1 MGSDMP
7 RTATLTLLLA
17 GTCAAALSAAAPAR
31 AQDSSTTL
39 GEVVV
44 TTQRRAER
52 LQDVPISVVS
62 QTGAQLEKS
71 GVTSIK
77 DITFLVPG
85 VKIDQT
91 SNYVQP
97 AIRGVSSAVT
107 GPSTDSPVAV
117 YLDGIIQP
125 NQAANFFEFAD
136 IDRIEVAKGPQGTL
150 FGRNA
155 TGGAISIFT
164 KTPSFTPTGSL
175 TLGYGNFNRATAKG
189 YVSGPLVGDVLA
201 ASVSAYYES
210 HKGYDYDVARRV
222 RSPDFESKAVRAK
235 LLFKPTDWASI
246 TFTGAY
252 QDRFDGDPGTGVA
265 FNGNTVAKLD
275 PTAIITT
282 RPHTISFDTVSWAHV
297 KRSEATIR
305 GEFQVSDLG
314 TLTTLAGWSKTWI
327 QIHYDADRAFTG
339 PTGIHVAY
347 HPNQPEIQYSG
358 EVSFASRKF
367 GPLSF
372 VAGAYYYYNDN
383 KFAAIRIQSS
393 KNPATDFYFD
403 STNPQLAYAGFAE
416 GNYDITDRLTAI
428 AGIRYSW
435 ERRANKGRLGF
446 GTSPNDPQPYILGR
460 VTRFDAWTPRFS
472 LRYRITDDTNVYG
485 TFSKGF
491 KSGGVQSG
499 SFFNPV
505 GAVYRPEKIT
515 AYEVGVKSQPMPSL
529 TVNAAGYY
537 YDYKDLQV
545 QVQAG
550 TGAAITLNAATA
562 RIYGFDLDSQ
572 WRATP
577 ELSFSLGL
585 SLLDAKYKSFP
596 NAVVLRPKPLLPVIG
611 YNGNIATNAA
621 NGFPNGVD
629 VSGNTLPRAPKA
641 TLTLVGDY
649 TKDFG
654 SGTWNLNVTAFYTTR
669 VYFDSDERINQPAY
683 AVINAATSWKPAG
696 TNLKFEAWVRNLTD
710 KTYISSTFLQDS
722 ADIVGYGWKRTFG
735 GTVNYSF

>member
-1 MGSDMP
+1 MP
-7 RTATLTLLLA
+7 NKFTTTVLA
-17 GTCAAALSAAAPAR
+17 CSVSFAALSAAATAY
-31 AQDSSTTL
+31 AQDSHGDTTV

-44 TTQRRAER
+44 TTQRRSER
-52 LQDVPISVVS
+52 LKDVPLSVVS
-62 QTGAQLEKS
+62 QTGAQLEKA
-71 GVTSIK
+71 GVSNIK

-175 TLGYGNFNRATAKG
+175 TVGYGNFDRVTAKG
-189 YVSGPLVGDVLA
+189 YLSGPLIGDKLA
-201 ASVSAYYES
+201 ASISGYFER
-210 HKGYDYDVARRV
+210 HKGYDYDIARKV
-222 RSPDFESKAVRAK
+222 RSDDLDSKVVRAK
-235 LLFKPTDWASI
+235 LLWRPTDWASI
-246 TFTGAY
+246 TITGAY
-252 QDRFDGDPGTGVA
+252 QDRYDGDPGTGIA
-265 FNGNTVAKLD
+265 YNRNTVAALD
-275 PTAIITT
+275 PTAIIATK
-282 RPHTISFDTVSWAHV
+282 PHTISFDTASAAHV

-305 GEFQVSDLG
+305 GEFQVGDLG
-314 TLTTLAGWSKTWI
+314 TLTTLGGWSKTWI
-327 QIHYDADRAFTG
+327 QIDYDADRAFTG

-347 HPNQPEIQYSG
+347 HPNQPEIQYSQ

-367 GPLSF
+367 GPFSF
-372 VAGAYYYYNDN
+372 VTGAYYYYNDN
-383 KFAAIRIQSS
+383 KFAAIRIESS
-393 KNPATDFYFD
+393 KNPATDFYYD

-435 ERRANKGRLGF
+435 ERRANKGRIRIGA
-446 GTSPNDPQPYILGR
+446 PPYDPQPAVLGA
-460 VTRFDAWTPRFS
+460 VTSFDAWTPRFS
-472 LRYRITDDTNVYG
+472 LRYRITDDTNVYA
-485 TFSKGF
+485 TYSKGF

-505 GAVYRPEKIT
+505 GAIYAPEKIT
-515 AYEVGVKSQPMPSL
+515 AYEVGVKSQPTPNF

-550 TGAAITLNAATA
+550 TGAAITVNAATA

-585 SLLDAKYKSFP
+585 SILDAKYKSFP
-596 NAVVLRPKPLLPVIG
+596 NAVVLRPKPLLPGIG
-611 YNGNIATNAA
+611 YNGNVATTAA

-641 TLTLVGDY
+641 TVTLVSDY
-649 TKDFG
+649 TKEFG
-654 SGTWNLNVTAFYTTR
+654 SGTWNLNVTAFYTTKI
-669 VYFDSDERINQPAY
+669 YFDSDERINQPAY
-683 AVINAATSWKPAG
+683 ALINASTSWKPAG
-696 TNLKFEAWVRNLTD
+696 TNVKFEAWVKNLTD